1 MSLLDLSFLFFMVAT
16 LVKIVTDFEKHMNRE
31 PEHVPA
37 AVRPAHP
44 VTRRPAAAR
53 RTAIST
59 ARRSTRRA
67 A

>member
-16 LVKIVTDFEKHMNRE
+16 LFEIITDFEKHMNRE
-31 PEHVPA
+31 PEHIPA

-44 VTRRPAAAR
+44 VTRRPAAR
-53 RTAIST
+53 KTAITT
-59 ARRSTRRA
+59 ARRSAHRA